1 LIVDDFDDVTADL
14 LRSAYVEAM
23 YRLKDFEFNRL
34 TQSFWWSAIANIS
47 SMRTTQPLLDT
58 FPMAAV
64 DENFARPRELF
75 DCHTK
80 GTCGTGTKR
89 IPKKSC

>member
-1 LIVDDFDDVTADL
+1 VEDFFDVNPAM

-23 YRLKDFEFNRL
+23 YRRKEFEYKRL
-34 TQSFWWSAIANIS
+34 TQSFWWSAISNLS
-47 SMRTTQPLLDT
+47 STRSTQALLDA

-75 DCHTK
+75 DCAAK
-80 GTCGTGTKR
+80 STCGKGTKR
-89 IPKKSC
+89 VPKQMC